1 MQSWNAGNKRKAAAA
16 VLIGMLAGVFCTV
29 GTAQSLRGE
38 DELARLRQMNSLDSV
53 EQRDIR
59 DPFWPVG
66 FYPEW
71 WRKPVSAVGS
81 TEGAA
86 KPDQWMEARKLV
98 KISGMSK
105 MGTSGYF
112 AVVNGRTVSEGD
124 TVSVMLKGKVYRWVV
139 TEIGERGL
147 KLAPMEG
154 D

>member
-1 MQSWNAGNKRKAAAA
+1 MKSWNARNNGRARA
-16 VLIGMLAGVFCTV
+16 VLACLLLGVFCTV
-29 GTAQSLRGE
+29 GTAQLPRGE
-38 DELARLRQMNSLDSV
+38 DELARLRQLNSLDAV
-53 EQRDIR
+53 EKRDIR

-71 WRKPVSAVGS
+71 WRKPVSAAGS
-81 TEGAA
+81 GEEAA
-86 KPDQWMEARKLV
+86 RPDQWAQARSLV

-124 TVSVMLKGKVYRWVV
+124 AVSVTLKGKVYRWMV

-147 KLAPMEG
+147 KLTPLEEE
-154 D
+154 